1 MGNGHRKKEL
11 QKRLEGRT
19 TSEVREII
27 NERIFSE
34 RDRHLLVRSVIDGV
48 TLEAMAEELGLSV
61 TAVKAHVQSGRNVLI
76 KYL

>member
-1 MGNGHRKKEL
+1 MGNGKRKKEL

-34 RDRHLLVRSVIDGV
+34 RDRHILIRNIIDDL
-48 TLEAMAEELGLSV
+48 TIEKIAEELKLSD
-61 TAVKAHVQSGRNVLI
+61 TTIKTHVQRGRNVLI